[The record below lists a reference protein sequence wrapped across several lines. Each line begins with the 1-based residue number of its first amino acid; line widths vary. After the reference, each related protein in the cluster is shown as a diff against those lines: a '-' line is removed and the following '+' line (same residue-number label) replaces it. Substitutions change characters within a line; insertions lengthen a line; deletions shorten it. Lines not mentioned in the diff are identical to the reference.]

1 MTLRRTLDW
10 SSALRDVR
18 AQQAATRPA
27 TSAVAERTIREMSA
41 KAALATA
48 SALPLVVDGAFS
60 RSAIM
65 KQAIAA
71 ARLERARGS
80 SLPWSALLSSALKFA
95 WLRAKMARKA
105 QVH

>member
-1 MTLRRTLDW
+1 MSLRRSLDW
-10 SSALRDVR
+10 STAIRSVR
-18 AQQAATRPA
+18 AQQEPGPAA
-27 TSAVAERTIREMSA
+27 SAVAERAMREVSA
-41 KAALATA
+41 KSALTAA
-48 SALPLVVDGAFS
+48 SALPLVVDGQFS